1 MFGLTLDKLIVIGII
16 AAIIIGP
23 ERLPHYAE
31 KLASLVTT
39 VRAFLDGAKARAA
52 EELGP
57 EFDPAEW
64 RRLDPRQ
71 YDPRRIVQEA
81 LAVDPTPRDDPAP
94 PVGSEPASHPAPAEP
109 ASDAQP
115 EASTPPPRPAAPA
128 IGWQQALL
136 ARVNAV
142 ESTNRAS
149 ELHDSAPSHPHE
161 AAESGNS
168 TPARGESG
176 YGVGLPPLTVS
187 VSPTT

>member
-1 MFGLTLDKLIVIGII
+1 VFGLTLDKLIVIGII

-39 VRAFLDGAKARAA
+39 VRAFLDSAKARAA

-64 RRLDPRQ
+64 RKLDPRQ

-81 LAVDPTPRDDPAP
+81 LAVDPAP
-94 PVGSEPASHPAPAEP
+94 PVDSEPAVDPAPAEP

-115 EASTPPPRPAAPA
+115 EASTPPLRPAAPA
-128 IGWQQALL
+128 TGWQQALI
-136 ARVNAV
+136 ARVNAAQPPQ
-142 ESTNRAS
+142 RAS
-149 ELHDSAPSHPHE
+149 ELPDSAASHPLE

-168 TPARGESG
+168 APAREKSAH
-176 YGVGLPPLTVS
+176 GVGLPPLTVS

>member
-31 KLASLVTT
+31 KLATLVTT
-39 VRAFLDGAKARAA
+39 VRAFLDSAKTRAA

-64 RRLDPRQ
+64 RKLDPRQ

-81 LAVDPTPRDDPAP
+81 LAVDPTPPVDSKPAVDAAP
-94 PVGSEPASHPAPAEP
+94 PVDPAPAEP
-109 ASDAQP
+109 ASDARP

-128 IGWQQALL
+128 MGWQQALL

-142 ESTNRAS
+142 QSPERAS
-149 ELHDSAPSHPHE
+149 ELPDSAPSSPEE

-168 TPARGESG
+168 APAREDAAQ
-176 YGVGLPPLTVS
+176 GVGLPPLTVS

>member
-23 ERLPHYAE
+23 ERLPRYAE
-31 KLASLVTT
+31 KLATLVTT
-39 VRAFLDGAKARAA
+39 VRAFLDSAKTRAA

-64 RRLDPRQ
+64 RKLDPRQ

-81 LAVDPTPRDDPAP
+81 LAVDPTPPVDSKPA
-94 PVGSEPASHPAPAEP
+94 VAPAPAEP
-109 ASDAQP
+109 ASDARP
-115 EASTPPPRPAAPA
+115 EASTPPPRQAAPA
-128 IGWQQALL
+128 MGWQQALL

-142 ESTNRAS
+142 QSPERAS
-149 ELHDSAPSHPHE
+149 ELPDSAPSSPEE

-168 TPARGESG
+168 APAREKAAQ
-176 YGVGLPPLTVS
+176 GVGLPPLTVS

>member
-23 ERLPHYAE
+23 ERLPRYAE
-31 KLASLVTT
+31 KLATLVTT
-39 VRAFLDGAKARAA
+39 VRAFLDSAKTRAA

-81 LAVDPTPRDDPAP
+81 LAVDP
-94 PVGSEPASHPAPAEP
+94 APAEP

-115 EASTPPPRPAAPA
+115 EASTPPLRPAAPA
-128 IGWQQALL
+128 TGWQQALL

-142 ESTNRAS
+142 ESPQRAS
-149 ELHDSAPSHPHE
+149 ELPDPAPSHPRE

-168 TPARGESG
+168 APAREKSAH
-176 YGVGLPPLTVS
+176 GVGLPPLTVS